1 MPESSKS
8 RIERFLFNRHPTY
21 WSTGGVITYMA
32 DDWREVKVKLPLKL
46 RTRNVLGT
54 IFGGAMYSSIDPI
67 YVLMLL
73 RNLGSGYVVWDKSA
87 TIRFKKPG
95 KSTLYAHFKI
105 DENELNT
112 IRDLLKSESS
122 IDRVYNVDLADKDGV
137 IHATVEK
144 VIYIRCKTQG

>member
-1 MPESSKS
+1 MPESFKS

-73 RNLGSGYVVWDKSA
+73 RNLGAGYVVWDKSA

-112 IRDLLKSESS
+112 IRELLKSESS

-137 IHATVEK
+137 VHATVEK
-144 VIYIRCKTQG
+144 VIYIRCKTQA